1 MLTAKQ
7 GLNWNTRD
15 PQFWRS
21 PYARAGFALEIC
33 DVAQVRWFQMH
44 VGSRHGVQASIFQM
58 AVVRKS
64 VWLAK
69 PYRSAIRP
77 LGVVAFNW
85 PRKNGFGSIS
95 SSCTGIPTELL
106 PMFRSIHAMQHA
118 ELAYIGKAT
127 GNSMGSQTMCHCGI
141 SHTLDASATCRPHG
155 QPRCWYRLGPSLQPR
170 ETSSSKL
177 QGNGGEEPWACQSLL
192 LYRLSHARA
201 INLIKPVKGDF
212 EASA

>member
-21 PYARAGFALEIC
+21 PYARAGFALEMRWPLECC

-106 PMFRSIHAMQHA
+106 PMFRSIHAITCRTRIHWKSYR
-118 ELAYIGKAT
+118 ELNGLPNNVSLWY
-127 GNSMGSQTMCHCGI
+127 Q
-141 SHTLDASATCRPHG
+141 SHPRCIRHMSATWP
-155 QPRCWYRLGPSLQPR
+155 
-170 ETSSSKL
+170 T
-177 QGNGGEEPWACQSLL
+177 SLL
-192 LYRLSHARA
+192 
-201 INLIKPVKGDF
+201 V
-212 EASA
+212 